1 MNKIKER
8 FIVRDTIE
16 SLLKE
21 LGANNFKLNIEAYNT
36 YRRTG
41 VIISSKAIK
50 GTYQAHT
57 LTLSDGSS
65 TVATII

>member
-1 MNKIKER
+1 M
-8 FIVRDTIE
+8 RDSIE

-21 LGANNFKLNIEAYNT
+21 LEANNSKLNIEIYNI

-50 GTYQAHT
+50 GSYQGHS
-57 LTLSDGSS
+57 LTLSDGSVV
-65 TVATII
+65 TAMIM